1 MAETNS
7 DTGNECSICLESF
20 DNDENKAVIFNCDT
34 CTTKL
39 CSVCYDKI
47 SIQHYKHENNSVV
60 YKTKCPYCCNITEK
74 KIEDFNIN
82 QLRVLLLDSIAHQ
95 VVFAEVV
102 MDIKV
107 NIYKKHTKY
116 CNNLKRLIIPATNLL
131 GQEPLI

>member
-1 MAETNS
+1 MAVTNS
-7 DTGNECSICLESF
+7 DTLNECSVCLASF
-20 DNDENKAVIFNCDT
+20 DNDEKKAVIFNCDT
-34 CTTKL
+34 CITKL

-47 SIQHYKHENNSVV
+47 SIQHYEHKNNSVV
-60 YKTKCPYCCNITEK
+60 YKTKCPYCRNMTEK
-74 KIEDFNIN
+74 KIEDFNMN

-95 VVFAEVV
+95 AVFAEVV

-107 NIYKKHTKY
+107 NIYKKHTKF

>member
-1 MAETNS
+1 MAVTNC

-74 KIEDFNIN
+74 KNF
-82 QLRVLLLDSIAHQ
+82 DS
-95 VVFAEVV
+95 E
-102 MDIKV
+102 
-107 NIYKKHTKY
+107 
-116 CNNLKRLIIPATNLL
+116 CL
-131 GQEPLI
+131 

>member
-1 MAETNS
+1 MVLTN
-7 DTGNECSICLESF
+7 DNTVNECPVCFVSF
-20 DNDENKAVIFNCDT
+20 DNKEKDIVSFDCDI

-60 YKTKCPYCCNITEK
+60 YKTKCPCCCIMTEK
-74 KIEDFNIN
+74 KIEDFNMN

-95 VVFAEVV
+95 AVFAEVV

-107 NIYKKHTKY
+107 NIYKKHTKF

>member
-1 MAETNS
+1 MSVTNC

-20 DNDENKAVIFNCDT
+20 DNVENKAVIFNCDT
-34 CTTKL
+34 CTAKL

-60 YKTKCPYCCNITEK
+60 YKTKCPYCCNTTEK

-107 NIYKKHTKY
+107 NIYKKHTKF

-131 GQEPLI
+131 GQDPLI

>member
-1 MAETNS
+1 MVLTN
-7 DTGNECSICLESF
+7 DNTANECPVCLVSF
-20 DNDENKAVIFNCDT
+20 ENKENNIVAFDCGT
-34 CTTKL
+34 CTSKL

-60 YKTKCPYCCNITEK
+60 YKTKCPCCCIITEK
-74 KIEDFNIN
+74 KIEDFNMN

-95 VVFAEVV
+95 AVFAEVV
-102 MDIKV
+102 MDIKF
-107 NIYKKHTKY
+107 NIYKKHTKF